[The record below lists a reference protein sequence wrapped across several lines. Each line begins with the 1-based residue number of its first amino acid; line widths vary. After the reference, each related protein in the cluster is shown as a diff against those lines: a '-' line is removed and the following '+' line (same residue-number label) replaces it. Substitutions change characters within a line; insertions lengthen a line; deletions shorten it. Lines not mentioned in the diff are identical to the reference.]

1 MTLRHYTMAAVN
13 FLVALG
19 LVTLLASGDA
29 QADDQTR
36 DTQQILRNL
45 GYDPGPID
53 GAWGSRTSS
62 ALQAYALDAGIN
74 YDGSLTPEVYELL
87 VAEHAE
93 LLTSR
98 DRLEAALRELP
109 VEFFPIENEACRGG
123 GWNANETPFYYE
135 TVDRDVHGSLRIG
148 GFIESMG
155 QALAAHIGDRS
166 RDTPGYQNGVSDER
180 FQRFLS
186 HIEQAA
192 TDRAFARLYFTP
204 GGGPNP
210 AHWVSALMNN
220 LAYLVNYADRLGLWE
235 NVDQRTAIIDWGNRL
250 YETSHLVSGPGSGRA
265 IRSARWPDT
274 VGMQALG
281 YVNWGLAA
289 ANIEAFSEG
298 VEDWLF
304 LFNFLESD
312 GAMRTFLN
320 GGQWQNVA
328 GTGNNDFY
336 YDNTLGFMVIAAV
349 SARAAGVDLS
359 RQVNN
364 GADLHDAVRWRLQ
377 YVSDWESLDRLNSE
391 PVYDAY
397 EGRRRY
403 WQANS
408 FGGNWGWTEAYIHAF
423 GDGDLSVALREQ
435 NSQRVGLRAYTSVTM
450 GPASCLYGMHR

>member
-1 MTLRHYTMAAVN
+1 MKLRHYVMAVAN
-13 FLVALG
+13 FLVAFG

-53 GAWGSRTSS
+53 GAWGRRTSS
-62 ALQAYALDAGIN
+62 ALQAYARDTGLDF
-74 YDGSLTPEVYELL
+74 DGSLTPEIYAFL
-87 VAEHAE
+87 VAEHSE

-98 DRLEAALRELP
+98 ESLEAALTA
-109 VEFFPIENEACRGG
+109 FPIELFPIDNKSCYGNS
-123 GWNANETPFYYE
+123 WSANETPTYYE
-135 TVDRDVHGSLRIG
+135 TVNRDVHGSLRIG
-148 GFIESMG
+148 GFIESVG
-155 QALAAHIGDRS
+155 QALVAHIGDRS
-166 RDTPGYQNGVSDER
+166 RNTPAYQDGGSNRR
-180 FQRFLS
+180 FQRFLG
-186 HIEQAA
+186 HLERAA
-192 TDRAFARLYFTP
+192 TDRAFTKLYFTP

-220 LAYLVNYADRLGLWE
+220 LAYLVNYADRQELWE
-235 NVDQRTAIIDWGNRL
+235 NVDQRKAIVDWGNRL
-250 YETSHLVSGPGSGRA
+250 YETSHLVSGPGSGRPVK
-265 IRSARWPDT
+265 SVRWPDT
-274 VGMQALG
+274 VGIQALG

-304 LFNFLESD
+304 LFDFLESD

-328 GTGNNDFY
+328 GSGNNDFY
-336 YDNTLGFMVIAAV
+336 YDNALGFMVIAAV
-349 SARAAGVDLS
+349 SARAAGVDLF

-408 FGGNWGWTEAYIHAF
+408 FGGNWGWTEAYIHSF
-423 GDGDLSVALREQ
+423 GDSDLSVALREQ
-435 NSQRVGLRAYTSVTM
+435 NSQRVALRAYTSVTM